1 MILRQ
6 IIFDNHTFLYA
17 LCRHSSMSENKYV
30 IGIRSN
36 AYTPMCFLI
45 SVKNSYT
52 FRYALTQPS
61 QQNANTGTDGGSRG
75 SLAVAQIL
83 ALRQYGSHTA
93 GRGRGGSN
101 PASWA
106 HSLSQANRQTG
117 RPARQPPG
125 SQAGQAGELTKPVR
139 PTEPAGSNFY
149 AVLYSSSPRSL
160 RSGTPECSW
169 ILLCTGNSTLPPW
182 CSHTFQAIP
191 TPSDWEV
198 FTCVWNS
205 YTFWCVPM
213 RFEWEVFTYVSRNDT
228 FRCVPIEFWYVLPA
242 FPVDHHCVPTSSNKF
257 QSVPTE
263 RY

>member
-1 MILRQ
+1 MFPHLWRPRYRLGCPSCRFWCPNTTCSRTFFRFGCPNPQFEYPNLPFGLLNYFGTQILDLGNKIQYLAAKSMILRQ

-101 PASWA
+101 PAS
-106 HSLSQANRQTG
+106 
-117 RPARQPPG
+117 
-125 SQAGQAGELTKPVR
+125 
-139 PTEPAGSNFY
+139 
-149 AVLYSSSPRSL
+149 
-160 RSGTPECSW
+160 
-169 ILLCTGNSTLPPW
+169 
-182 CSHTFQAIP
+182 
-191 TPSDWEV
+191 
-198 FTCVWNS
+198 
-205 YTFWCVPM
+205 
-213 RFEWEVFTYVSRNDT
+213 
-228 FRCVPIEFWYVLPA
+228 
-242 FPVDHHCVPTSSNKF
+242 
-257 QSVPTE
+257 
-263 RY
+263 